1 MNFGVN
7 QKQIT
12 TIIKLLSMELENVNM
27 MKAITETIE
36 SDMDK
41 KVLSKSTTILT

>member
-1 MNFGVN
+1 
-7 QKQIT
+7 
-12 TIIKLLSMELENVNM
+12 MELENVNM